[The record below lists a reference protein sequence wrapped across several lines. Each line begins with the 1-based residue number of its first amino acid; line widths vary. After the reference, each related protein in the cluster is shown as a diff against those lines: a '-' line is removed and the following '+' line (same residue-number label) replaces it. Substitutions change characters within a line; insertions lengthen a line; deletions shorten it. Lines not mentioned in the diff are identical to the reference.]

1 MEQFIYSTY
10 TIVLPIIVTALMGYV
25 VWLLKNQ
32 KKDRDANSKGTM
44 LLLRVQLIEYHD
56 KYMRLGDIPSYAYE
70 NFMEMYDAYH
80 ALGGNGM
87 ITKTFE
93 KERGINMKNINWV
106 VRIKNKA
113 FWVALIPAV
122 LLLIQVV
129 AAVFGYTLDLGDLGN
144 KLLDVVNAVFAVLV
158 ILGVVTDPTTKG
170 ITDSDQALTYTEPK
184 K

>member
-1 MEQFIYSTY
+1 
-10 TIVLPIIVTALMGYV
+10 
-25 VWLLKNQ
+25 
-32 KKDRDANSKGTM
+32 
-44 LLLRVQLIEYHD
+44 
-56 KYMRLGDIPSYAYE
+56 
-70 NFMEMYDAYH
+70 
-80 ALGGNGM
+80 
-87 ITKTFE
+87 
-93 KERGINMKNINWV
+93 MKNINWI

-144 KLLDVVNAVFAVLV
+144 KLLDVVNAVFAVLA